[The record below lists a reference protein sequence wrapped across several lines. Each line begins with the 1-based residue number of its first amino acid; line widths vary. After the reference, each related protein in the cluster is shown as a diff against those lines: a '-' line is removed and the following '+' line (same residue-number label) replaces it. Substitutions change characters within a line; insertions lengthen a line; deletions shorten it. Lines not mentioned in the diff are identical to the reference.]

1 MDQKR
6 FDRMTVALVSD
17 TGRRRAIA
25 GLVAGT
31 AAVFGRGMSAPAKK
45 RKKKCKHCPQFAC
58 CSCGTAQQPT
68 KCGLI
73 DAPNFTDAQNA
84 CDGLCGTDPV
94 NVINQK
100 IAGVANSCGADFTCK
115 VKNCPVPLKG

>member
-1 MDQKR
+1 MDQER

-31 AAVFGRGMSAPAKK
+31 AAVFGRGMTAPAKK
-45 RKKKCKHCPQFAC
+45 RKKCKHCPQFAC
-58 CSCGTAQQPT
+58 CSCGTPQQPT

-84 CDGLCGTDPV
+84 CTALCGPDGV
-94 NVINQK
+94 NVLNQK
-100 IAGVANSCGADFTCK
+100 IAGVANSCGADFRCK
-115 VKNCPVPLKG
+115 VKNCPVPLKS